1 MFNLLKLFFDL
12 CLLKAAPQD
21 LPYSRFLMLLSI
33 GCYFLIG
40 LAVSLQDEAFGMAM
54 VSAVVDTG
62 LLVGLAYLGLWMRDF
77 MPRSIQTVTAFAGT
91 GTLFELMG
99 WPLVTYLQH
108 LGQGQGSI
116 FSLLLLVLIVW
127 NIVVIGNILKHALEL
142 PMWAGTGVALLY
154 IYTSLR
160 VMTVLY
166 VVGGTS

>member
-1 MFNLLKLFFDL
+1 MLNLIKLFVDL

-33 GCYFLIG
+33 VCYFLVG
-40 LAVSLQDEAFGMAM
+40 FAVSLQDESFGLAA
-54 VSAVVDTG
+54 VSAGVDTG
-62 LLVGLAYLGLWMRDF
+62 LLVGLAYLGLWMRDY
-77 MPRSIQTVTAFAGT
+77 MSRSTKTVTAFAAT

-99 WPLVTYLQH
+99 WPLVAYLQQ
-108 LGQGQGSI
+108 LGEGEGSF
-116 FSLLLLVLIVW
+116 FSLLLLVLIIW
-127 NIVVIGNILKHALEL
+127 NIVVIGNILKHALDL

-166 VVGGTS
+166 VAAGTS